1 MYLISPSKKTNFSLK
16 YKQFVIIMK
25 EKMEIN
31 ANQCLS
37 KPSVYFF
44 VLISTH
50 FTIDFFIIGFFVKN
64 VIR

>member
-1 MYLISPSKKTNFSLK
+1 
-16 YKQFVIIMK
+16 MK

-50 FTIDFFIIGFFVKN
+50 FTIDFFIIGYISKELFKKIFSFVKN